1 MRTDLQI
8 DISFEQILDLV
19 KKLSKRQK
27 IKLTKEL
34 EKEEIETKLSKLLD
48 EFKTDELSIETIDS
62 EVEIVRE
69 KLYEKQKH

>member
-69 KLYEKQKH
+69 KLLS